1 MRYVR
6 KGLKAGLISWLLF
19 LVVWQLVAMNSNPDY
34 FPTPIQTL
42 QGAVELLNDN
52 SLISYVLISF
62 KRVVLGWLLGSLLGI
77 PAGLLIGRFRWLR
90 ELVEPYL
97 NFFRFIPALAFITL
111 FILWFGIG
119 EQSKIILIMYATLF
133 IVVLN
138 TAAGVVNVE
147 DDKIRSARSLGASER
162 QILIHVI
169 IPAVVPAFFN
179 GVRLAMGNS
188 FMAIVGAEMI
198 AANEGVGYLIWT
210 SRLYSK
216 TDWIFVGLLLLGLM
230 GFAGDQLLRW
240 MGKTTLGRY
249 GIAKETRFG
258 K

>member
-6 KGLKAGLISWLLF
+6 KGLKAGFFSWLLF
-19 LVVWQLVAMNSNPDY
+19 LALWQLIAMNSNPDY
-34 FPTPIQTL
+34 FPTPLQTAL
-42 QGAVELLNDN
+42 GAKELLTDN
-52 SLISYVLISF
+52 SLVGYIFISF
-62 KRVVLGWLLGSLLGI
+62 RRVVLGWLLGSLLGI
-77 PAGLLIGRFRWLR
+77 PAGLLIGRFKWLR
-90 ELVEPYL
+90 QLVEPYL
-97 NFFRFIPALAFITL
+97 NFFRFIPAIAFITL

-119 EQSKIILIMYATLF
+119 EQSKVILIMYATLF

-138 TAAGVVNVE
+138 TAAGVVNVD

-162 QILIHVI
+162 QIMLHII
-169 IPAVVPAFFN
+169 IPATVPAFFT

-216 TDWIFVGLLLLGLM
+216 TDWIFVGLLLLGVM
-230 GFAGDQLLRW
+230 GFIGDQVLRW
-240 MGKTTLGRY
+240 VGRTTLKRY
-249 GIAKETRFG
+249 GIAKETQFG
-258 K
+258 N

>member
-6 KGLKAGLISWLLF
+6 KGLQMGIVSWLLF
-19 LVVWQLVAMNSNPDY
+19 LVLWQLFAMNSNQDY
-34 FPTPIQTL
+34 FPTPVQTL
-42 QGAVELLNDN
+42 HGAIELIADN
-52 SLISYVLISF
+52 SLFTYVFISF
-62 KRVVLGWLLGSLLGI
+62 KRVLLGWLLGSLLGI
-77 PAGLLIGRFRWLR
+77 PAGLLIGRFKWLR
-90 ELVEPYL
+90 QLVEPYL

-119 EQSKIILIMYATLF
+119 EQSKVILIMYATLF
-133 IVVLN
+133 IVILN

-230 GFAGDQLLRW
+230 GFIGDQLLRW
-240 MGKTTLGRY
+240 LGKTSLKRY

-258 K
+258 R